1 MDHQTFAMF
10 KFTYH
15 VGRLAV
21 LLGLVGMALTQA
33 QAQAVPN
40 PGERIESLVTFGAQ
54 APANVG
60 DDDFTQT
67 FFFLV
72 PSTERRPFYIRVFDP
87 DCGGTLDAK
96 VGEFNTRTE
105 FSLYGGPG
113 THSGKGAV
121 DPRPAA
127 PAGPATGRLIKQL
140 TYGVDPATD
149 GKYVNFG
156 PLNPLEGE
164 LVEQFAGYVFKVVVR
179 GLSGN
184 DGNLYRFFL
193 SSSPNLNVPIPGGN
207 AFTYEYCFRLPAA
220 PPSGRPV
227 VVHLYPFANEHV
239 VSIKQSNFD
248 IDSGATLTVFSVAKN
263 GHESPVSGDGQWVS
277 GVLPIDTKEHGLSLD
292 FRLTSKAPVFNDM
305 VFYVTDQYD
314 KALPFFAVPLG
325 GPPRYKYDIDM
336 KVHR

>member
-1 MDHQTFAMF
+1 MQNHASALTRFAC
-10 KFTYH
+10 
-15 VGRLAV
+15 V
-21 LLGLVGMALTQA
+21 LGLLLSVALGA
-33 QAQAVPN
+33 AAQAVPN
-40 PGERIESLVTFGAQ
+40 PGEKIESLVTFGPQ
-54 APANVG
+54 APTTSG

-72 PSTERRPFYIRVFDP
+72 PVTERRPIYIRVFDP
-87 DCGGTLDAK
+87 NCGGQLDAR
-96 VGEFNTRTE
+96 VGQFNTRTE
-105 FSLYGGPG
+105 FSLYGGVG
-113 THSGKGAV
+113 THSAKGAT
-121 DPRPAA
+121 DPRPAR
-127 PAGPATGRLIKQL
+127 PATPPSGRLLKQQSFGAEP
-140 TYGVDPATD
+140 TYD
-149 GKYVNFG
+149 GKYFNFG

-164 LVEQFAGYVFKVVVR
+164 MVEQFQGYVYKVVVR

-207 AFTYEYCFRLPAA
+207 AFTYEYCFRIPAA

-227 VVHLYPFANEHV
+227 TVHLYPFANEHV

-248 IDSGATLTVFSVAKN
+248 MDNSARLTIFSIAKN
-263 GHESPVSGDGQWVS
+263 GHAAPVSGDGQWTS
-277 GVLPIDTKEHGLSLD
+277 SVLPIDAKEQGLSLD
-292 FRLTSKAPVFNDM
+292 FRLVSKATIFNDV

-314 KALPFFAVPLG
+314 TALPFFAVPLG

>member
-1 MDHQTFAMF
+1 MR
-10 KFTYH
+10 KLVSY
-15 VGRLAV
+15 LANLVRAVV
-21 LLGLVGMALTQA
+21 LMLGAAGAA
-33 QAQAVPN
+33 AAQAVPN
-40 PGERIESLVTFGAQ
+40 PGEKIESLVTFGPQ
-54 APANVG
+54 APTTSG

-72 PSTERRPFYIRVFDP
+72 PATERRPIYIRVFDP
-87 DCGGTLDAK
+87 DCGGQLDAK
-96 VGEFNTRTE
+96 VGQFNTRTE

-113 THSGKGAV
+113 THSAKGAT
-121 DPRPAA
+121 DPRPASPAAA
-127 PAGPATGRLIKQL
+127 PSGRLIKQQVFGEEPR
-140 TYGVDPATD
+140 YD
-149 GKYVNFG
+149 GGYFNFG

-164 LVEQFAGYVFKVVVR
+164 LVEQFQGYVYKVVVR

-207 AFTYEYCFRLPAA
+207 AFTYEYCFRIPAA
-220 PPSGRPV
+220 PVGRAV
-227 VVHLYPFANEHV
+227 TVHLYPFANEHV

-248 IDSGATLTVFSVAKN
+248 IDSSAKLTIFSIAKN
-263 GHESPVSGDGQWVS
+263 GHDAPVSGDGQWTS
-277 GVLPIDTKEHGLSLD
+277 SVLPIKPAEYGLSLD
-292 FRLTSKAPVFNDM
+292 FRLVSKSTTFNDV

-314 KALPFFAVPLG
+314 TALPFFAVPLG

>member
-1 MDHQTFAMF
+1 MR
-10 KFTYH
+10 KLVSY
-15 VGRLAV
+15 LANLVWAVV
-21 LLGLVGMALTQA
+21 LMLGAAGAA
-33 QAQAVPN
+33 AAQAVPN
-40 PGERIESLVTFGAQ
+40 PGEKIESLVTFGPQ
-54 APANVG
+54 APTTSG

-72 PSTERRPFYIRVFDP
+72 PATERRPIYIRVFDP
-87 DCGGTLDAK
+87 DCGGQLDAK
-96 VGEFNTRTE
+96 VGQFNTRTE

-113 THSGKGAV
+113 THSAKGAT
-121 DPRPAA
+121 DPRPASPAAA
-127 PAGPATGRLIKQL
+127 PSGRLIKQQVFGEEPR
-140 TYGVDPATD
+140 YD
-149 GKYVNFG
+149 GGYFNFG

-164 LVEQFAGYVFKVVVR
+164 LVEQFQGYVYKVVVR

-207 AFTYEYCFRLPAA
+207 AFTYEYCFRIPAA
-220 PPSGRPV
+220 PVGRAV
-227 VVHLYPFANEHV
+227 TVHLYPFANEHV

-248 IDSGATLTVFSVAKN
+248 IDSSAKLTIFSIAKN
-263 GHESPVSGDGQWVS
+263 GHDAPVSGDGQWTS
-277 GVLPIDTKEHGLSLD
+277 SVLPIKPAEYGLSLD
-292 FRLTSKAPVFNDM
+292 FRLVSKSTTFNDV

-314 KALPFFAVPLG
+314 TALPFFAVPLG

>member
-1 MDHQTFAMF
+1 MRKIVYCLPHLLRA
-10 KFTYH
+10 
-15 VGRLAV
+15 LLLV
-21 LLGLVGMALTQA
+21 LGAAGAA
-33 QAQAVPN
+33 AAQAVPN
-40 PGERIESLVTFGAQ
+40 PGEKIESLVTFGPQ
-54 APANVG
+54 APTTSG

-72 PSTERRPFYIRVFDP
+72 PATERRPIYIRVFDP
-87 DCGGTLDAK
+87 DCGGQLDAK

-113 THSGKGAV
+113 THSAKGAT
-121 DPRPAA
+121 DPRPASPAAA
-127 PAGPATGRLIKQL
+127 PSGRLIRQQVFGNEPK
-140 TYGVDPATD
+140 YD
-149 GKYVNFG
+149 GQYFNFG

-164 LVEQFAGYVFKVVVR
+164 LVEQFQGYVYKVVVR
-179 GLSGN
+179 GLAGN

-207 AFTYEYCFRLPAA
+207 AFTYEYCFRIPAA
-220 PPSGRPV
+220 PVGRAV
-227 VVHLYPFANEHV
+227 TVHLYPFANEHV

-248 IDSGATLTVFSVAKN
+248 IDNSAKLTIFSIAKN
-263 GHESPVSGDGQWVS
+263 GHSAPVSGDGQWAS
-277 GVLPIDTKEHGLSLD
+277 SVLPINPKEYGLSLD
-292 FRLTSKAPVFNDM
+292 FRLISKSTTFNDV

-314 KALPFFAVPLG
+314 TALPFFAVPLG

>member
-1 MDHQTFAMF
+1 MC
-10 KFTYH
+10 KSGYCLNW
-15 VGRLAV
+15 LAGLAG
-21 LLGLVGMALTQA
+21 LLLSTVTTTK
-33 QAQAVPN
+33 AQAVPN
-40 PGERIESLVTFGAQ
+40 PAERIESLITFGAQ
-54 APANVG
+54 APTNVG

-72 PSTERRPFYIRVFDP
+72 PATERRPFYIRVFDP

-105 FSLYGGPG
+105 FSLYGGPD

-121 DPRPAA
+121 DPRPASPTA
-127 PAGPATGRLIKQL
+127 PPTGRLIKQL
-140 TYGVDPATD
+140 TYGVDPAVD

-164 LVEQFAGYVFKVVVR
+164 LVEQFEGYVFKVVVR

-248 IDSGATLTVFSVAKN
+248 MDSGAKLTVFSVAKN
-263 GHESPVSGDGQWVS
+263 GHESPVSGDGQWTS
-277 GVLPIDTKEHGLSLD
+277 SVLPVDVKEHGLSLD
-292 FRLTSKAPVFNDM
+292 FRLTSKATVFNDM

>member
-1 MDHQTFAMF
+1 MY
-10 KFTYH
+10 KH
-15 VGRLAV
+15 VYFLTR
-21 LLGLVGMALTQA
+21 LLGVWGLVIGLASGA
-33 QAQAVPN
+33 AAQAVPN
-40 PGERIESLVTFGAQ
+40 PVEKIENLVTFGNQ
-54 APANVG
+54 APTTSG

-72 PSTERRPFYIRVFDP
+72 PAAERRPIYIRVFDP
-87 DCGGTLDAK
+87 DCGGQLDAK
-96 VGEFNTRTE
+96 VGQFNTRTE

-113 THSGKGAV
+113 THSAKGAT
-121 DPRPAA
+121 DPRPASPAA
-127 PAGPATGRLIKQL
+127 PPSGRLLKQQAFGEEPK
-140 TYGVDPATD
+140 YD
-149 GKYVNFG
+149 GQYFNFG

-164 LVEQFAGYVFKVVVR
+164 LVDQFQGYVYKVVVR

-207 AFTYEYCFRLPAA
+207 AFTYEYCFRIPAA
-220 PPSGRPV
+220 PAGRAV
-227 VVHLYPFANEHV
+227 TVHLYPFANEHV

-248 IDSGATLTVFSVAKN
+248 IDNSAKLTIFSVAKN
-263 GHESPVSGDGQWVS
+263 GHLAAVSGDGQWTS
-277 GVLPIDTKEHGLSLD
+277 SILPISPKEYGLSLD
-292 FRLTSKAPVFNDM
+292 FRLVSKATTFNDV

-314 KALPFFAVPLG
+314 TALPFFAVPLG

>member
-1 MDHQTFAMF
+1 MR
-10 KFTYH
+10 KFVYCLSHLLCT
-15 VGRLAV
+15 LALV
-21 LLGLVGMALTQA
+21 LGIAGAA
-33 QAQAVPN
+33 AAQAVPN
-40 PGERIESLVTFGAQ
+40 PGEKIENLVTFGAQ
-54 APANVG
+54 APTTSG

-72 PSTERRPFYIRVFDP
+72 PATERRPLYIRVFDP
-87 DCGGTLDAK
+87 DCGGQLDAK
-96 VGEFNTRTE
+96 VGQFNTRTE

-113 THSGKGAV
+113 THSAKGAT
-121 DPRPAA
+121 DPRPASPAAA
-127 PAGPATGRLIKQL
+127 PSGRLIKQQVFGEEPK
-140 TYGVDPATD
+140 YD
-149 GKYVNFG
+149 GQYFNFG

-164 LVEQFAGYVFKVVVR
+164 LVEQFQGYVYKVVVR

-207 AFTYEYCFRLPAA
+207 AFTYEYCFRIPAA
-220 PPSGRPV
+220 PVGRAV
-227 VVHLYPFANEHV
+227 TVHLYPFANEHV

-248 IDSGATLTVFSVAKN
+248 IDNSAKLTIFSVAKN
-263 GHESPVSGDGQWVS
+263 GHSAAVSGDGKWTS
-277 GVLPIDTKEHGLSLD
+277 SVLPINPKEYGLSLD
-292 FRLTSKAPVFNDM
+292 FRLVSKSTTFNDV

-314 KALPFFAVPLG
+314 TALPFFAVPLG

>member
-1 MDHQTFAMF
+1 MR
-10 KFTYH
+10 KFVSYLTN
-15 VGRLAV
+15 LAHAVALV
-21 LLGLVGMALTQA
+21 LGAAGAVA
-33 QAQAVPN
+33 AQAVPN
-40 PGERIESLVTFGAQ
+40 PGEKIESLVTFGPQ
-54 APANVG
+54 APATSG

-72 PSTERRPFYIRVFDP
+72 PATERRPIYIRVFDP
-87 DCGGTLDAK
+87 DCGGQLDAK
-96 VGEFNTRTE
+96 VGQFNTRTE

-113 THSGKGAV
+113 THSAKGAT
-121 DPRPAA
+121 DPRPAN
-127 PAGPATGRLIKQL
+127 PAATPSGRLIKQQVF
-140 TYGVDPATD
+140 GVDPRYD
-149 GKYVNFG
+149 EGYFNFG

-164 LVEQFAGYVFKVVVR
+164 LVEQFQGYVYKVVVR

-207 AFTYEYCFRLPAA
+207 AFTYEYCFRIPAA
-220 PPSGRPV
+220 APGRAV
-227 VVHLYPFANEHV
+227 TVHLYPFANEHV

-248 IDSGATLTVFSVAKN
+248 VDNEAKLTIFSIAKN
-263 GHESPVSGDGQWVS
+263 GHPTPVSGDGQWTS
-277 GVLPIDTKEHGLSLD
+277 SVLPIKPAEYGLSLD
-292 FRLTSKAPVFNDM
+292 FRLVSKATTFNDV

-314 KALPFFAVPLG
+314 TALPFFAVPLG

>member
-1 MDHQTFAMF
+1 M
-10 KFTYH
+10 YRL
-15 VGRLAV
+15 GRLAG
-21 LLGLVGMALTQA
+21 LLGLLASAAAEA

-40 PGERIESLVTFGAQ
+40 PGERIENLVTFGAQ
-54 APANVG
+54 SPTSFG

-72 PSTERRPFYIRVFDP
+72 PATERRPFYIRVFDP

-96 VGEFNTRTE
+96 VGAFNTRTE
-105 FSLYGGPG
+105 FSVYGGPG

-121 DPRPAA
+121 DPRPTSPAA
-127 PAGPATGRLIKQL
+127 PPTGQLIKRL
-140 TYGVDPATD
+140 TYGVDPAVD
-149 GKYVNFG
+149 GTYVNFG

-164 LVEQFAGYVFKVVVR
+164 LVKQFEGYVFKVVVR

-184 DGNLYRFFL
+184 DGNLYSFFL
-193 SSSPNLNVPIPGGN
+193 SSSPTENVPIPGGN
-207 AFTYEYCFRLPAA
+207 AFTYEYCFRIAA
-220 PPSGRPV
+220 ALPSGRPV

-248 IDSGATLTVFSVAKN
+248 GDGEVKLTVFSVAKN
-263 GHESPVSGDGQWVS
+263 GHSAAVSGNDQWTS
-277 GVLPIDTKEHGLSLD
+277 SVLPIDPKEHGLSLD
-292 FRLTSKAPVFNDM
+292 FRLTSTAKSSNDM

-314 KALPFFAVPLG
+314 KALPFFAVPIG

>member
-1 MDHQTFAMF
+1 MF
-10 KFTYH
+10 KSTH
-15 VGRLAV
+15 RLGRLAGWLGL
-21 LLGLVGMALTQA
+21 LLGAVVQVR
-33 QAQAVPN
+33 AQAVPN
-40 PGERIESLVTFGAQ
+40 AVERIESLVTFGAQ
-54 APANVG
+54 ASTAVG

-72 PSTERRPFYIRVFDP
+72 PASQRQPFYIRVFDP

-96 VGEFNTRTE
+96 VGDFNTRTE

-113 THSGKGAV
+113 THSGKGAT
-121 DPRPAA
+121 DPRPAS
-127 PAGPATGRLIKQL
+127 PAGPPTGRLLKQL
-140 TYGVDPATD
+140 TYGIDPAAD

-164 LVEQFAGYVFKVVVR
+164 LVEQFEGYVFKVVVR

-193 SSSPNLNVPIPGGN
+193 SSSPNLNVPISGGN

-248 IDSGATLTVFSVAKN
+248 IDSGAKLTVFSVAKN
-263 GHESPVSGDGQWVS
+263 GHQAPVSGDGQWVS
-277 GVLPIDTKEHGLSLD
+277 SVLPIDAKEHGLSLD
-292 FRLTSKAPVFNDM
+292 FRLTSKAQVFNDM

-336 KVHR
+336 TIHR